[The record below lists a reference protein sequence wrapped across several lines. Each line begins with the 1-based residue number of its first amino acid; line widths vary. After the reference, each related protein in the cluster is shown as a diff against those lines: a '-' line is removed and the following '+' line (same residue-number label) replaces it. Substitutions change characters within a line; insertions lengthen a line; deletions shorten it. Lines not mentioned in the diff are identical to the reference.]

1 MKSRI
6 LELLINTDEYL
17 SGSKIASELNISR
30 AAVWKHIKSLK
41 QEGYDIESVSSKGYK
56 LSNYEKKLNKYELE
70 ILLRKLGLD
79 LNVHYLKT
87 VDSTNTYAKR
97 IDDISAII
105 VAEEQTGG
113 RGRLGRVWS
122 SQRGSGIYFTLMIRP
137 KLHPNIVGMVTQITA
152 VALKRSIGDKAMIK
166 WPNDIFIGDKKLAGV
181 LTELISEINVVE
193 RLIVGVGVNISSV
206 KGLSDIATS
215 FSEERLE
222 FHPFEFFESFLKNFF
237 DLLNKF
243 NQTKNLAFIR
253 EEVNNNSYFMNRN
266 VNIVGSNKEYVFRGI
281 TTSGN
286 AILEGSDGKKEEIFF
301 GELSL
306 KRR

>member
-17 SGSKIASELNISR
+17 SGSKVASELNISR
-30 AAVWKHIKSLK
+30 AAVWKHIKVLK
-41 QEGYDIESVSSKGYK
+41 QEGYNIESLSSKGYK
-56 LSNYEKKLNKYELE
+56 LSNYERKLNKYELE

-87 VDSTNTYAKR
+87 VDSTNTYAKK
-97 IDDISAII
+97 IDDKSAII

-122 SQRGSGIYFTLMIRP
+122 SRRGSGIYFTLMIRP
-137 KLHPNIVGMVTQITA
+137 DIHPNIVGMVTQITA
-152 VALKRSIGDKAMIK
+152 VALKRSIGSKAMIK
-166 WPNDIFIGDKKLAGV
+166 WPNDIFIGDKKIAGV

-206 KGLSDIATS
+206 KDLSDIATS
-215 FSEERLE
+215 YSEEGLN
-222 FHPFEFFESFLKNFF
+222 FDPFEFFESFLSNFF
-237 DLLNKF
+237 EMLYEFNKSKDLCFLK
-243 NQTKNLAFIR
+243 
-253 EEVNNNSYFMNRN
+253 EEIDNNSYFMDRD

-286 AILEGSDGKKEEIFF
+286 AILEELDGKIEEMFF